1 MSSEQRL
8 SPTSYI
14 VLALI
19 DGAGEAT
26 PYDLKQAVALTLGNF
41 WSVPHAQIYAEPE
54 RLADAGLLS
63 ERREEGGRRRRH
75 YKLTAEGKH
84 VLSEWL
90 AEPTDEMAEL
100 RDPGI
105 LKLFF
110 GGDAKPLAEA
120 QLSVH
125 RRRLDELEELLRRV
139 AERPQVPGGVVLTFK
154 AGLGHEREWVRFWEA
169 IARGETP

>member
-1 MSSEQRL
+1 MSSAHRL

-26 PYDLKQAVALTLGNF
+26 PYDLKQIVALTLGNF

-54 RLADAGLLS
+54 RLAEGDYLS
-63 ERREEGGRRRRH
+63 ERREQGGRRRRY
-75 YKLTAEGKH
+75 YKLTERGKKT
-84 VLSEWL
+84 LDDWL
-90 AEPTDEMAEL
+90 AEPTGEMAEL

-110 GGDAKPLAEA
+110 GSNPERLARAQLATHRQRLGELETLAEVMA
-120 QLSVH
+120 SQPGVP
-125 RRRLDELEELLRRV
+125 RGFRLTVE
-139 AERPQVPGGVVLTFK
+139 AGV
-154 AGLGHEREWVRFWEA
+154 GHEREWVRFWDLVEK
-169 IARGETP
+169 GEEP

>member
-1 MSSEQRL
+1 MSSEHRL

-26 PYDLKQAVALTLGNF
+26 PYDLKQAVGTTLGNF

-54 RLADAGLLS
+54 RLSEGGHLS
-63 ERREEGGRRRRH
+63 ERREQGGRRRRH
-75 YKLTAEGKH
+75 YKLTAKGRKT
-84 VLSEWL
+84 LREWL
-90 AEPTDEMAEL
+90 AEPTAEMAEL

-110 GGDAKPLAEA
+110 GSDPEHLAKAQLSTHRERLAELESLAEA
-120 QLSVH
+120 M
-125 RRRLDELEELLRRV
+125 EGE
-139 AERPQVPGGVVLTFK
+139 AQVPRGFRLTVQ
-154 AGLGHEREWVRFWEA
+154 AGLGHEREWVRFWTLIEK
-169 IARGETP
+169 GKEP